1 MKILVIFTGGTIGS
15 SLKDGWISSDSE
27 TNYLLLNNYIKE
39 TGDKTTEFVTCSP
52 YTILSENLTEKELN
66 LLQRCVADN
75 LNKGFDGIIITH
87 GTDTLQYTAAAL
99 SYAFSDVDIPIV
111 LVSSDY
117 PLSDKCANGG
127 KNFDAAVKF
136 INSGLT
142 SGVFVSYKNAKDK
155 VVAIHK
161 ATRISQY
168 TEATADLYSIDG
180 EPFAFCDRVVS
191 ANDAYKTTES
201 SKGVGCIDFCG
212 APRILVI
219 ESRPGDNFTY
229 SLEDCQAVILRPY
242 HSGTLNTDNK
252 ALKTLCSQAKEK
264 SIPVFAVNIK
274 SGASYESSKVY
285 DDLGLEILPM
295 CSFSAI
301 YVKCWAAISLDKN
314 VLDFVKNPI
323 AEEFCF

>member
-1 MKILVIFTGGTIGS
+1 MKILVVFTGGTIGS
-15 SLKDGWISSDSE
+15 SLKKGWISNDSE
-27 TNYLLLNNYIKE
+27 TNYLLINNYLNE
-39 TGDKTTEFVTCSP
+39 SEDKTTEFVTCSP
-52 YTILSENLTEKELN
+52 YTILSENLTEVELN
-66 LLQRCVADN
+66 LLQKCVADN
-75 LNKGFDGIIITH
+75 LNKGFNGIIITH

-99 SYAFSDVDIPIV
+99 SFAFSDADIPIV

-117 PLSDKCANGG
+117 PLSDDRANGG
-127 KNFDAAVKF
+127 KNFGAAVKF
-136 INSGLT
+136 IKSGL
-142 SGVFVSYKNAKDK
+142 SNGIFVSYKNAKDEI
-155 VVAIHK
+155 VAIHK
-161 ATRISQY
+161 GTRISQY

-180 EPFAFCDRVVS
+180 EPFAFCGQGVL

-201 SKGVGCIDFCG
+201 SMRAGYIDFCG

-229 SLEDCQAVILRPY
+229 SLEDCKAVILRPY
-242 HSGTLNTDNK
+242 HSGTLNTENEALK
-252 ALKTLCSQAKEK
+252 ALCRQAKEK
-264 SIPVFAVNIK
+264 NIPVFAVNIK
-274 SGASYESSKVY
+274 SGVSYESAKIY

-301 YVKCWAAISLDKN
+301 YVKCWAAISLDKC